1 MGGLLCTGCGSTVHL
16 THRTWSIMDRSY
28 ANLIEMNGAMERD
41 ILEQMAFNEKMAEL
55 GMLATG
61 LVHELN
67 TPLSV
72 IVSAAQMVLR
82 EEELSGFA
90 REMVERI
97 GLEATRLSQ
106 FSRGLLSF
114 TRRSDGGEQEV
125 NPAEVLR
132 DVTTFLRY
140 EAQKRSIRVVE
151 DLDYRTP
158 FVCAD
163 PNHLKQIFINL
174 IMNAFQAMNDGGTLL
189 LRSTT
194 GADGCVE
201 LEIADTG
208 PGIPAETLEHIF
220 MPFYTTKAPGQ
231 GTGLGLFITRKIVE
245 LYGGTIAVRSAPGQ
259 GTTFRITI
267 PACGDAAS
275 DEPISSCA

>member
-1 MGGLLCTGCGSTVHL
+1 
-16 THRTWSIMDRSY
+16 
-28 ANLIEMNGAMERD
+28 MERD
-41 ILEQMAFNEKMAEL
+41 LLEKLAFNEKMAEL

-90 REMVERI
+90 REMIERI
-97 GLEATRLSQ
+97 GLEANRLSQ

-114 TRRSDGGEQEV
+114 TRKSNDGEQEV
-125 NPAEVLR
+125 NPAEILR

-140 EAQKRSIRVVE
+140 EAQKRSIRIVE

-158 FVCAD
+158 FVYAD
-163 PNHLKQIFINL
+163 PNHLKQVFINL
-174 IMNAFQAMNDGGTLL
+174 VMNAFQAMNDGGTLL
-189 LRSTT
+189 LHSTS
-194 GADGCVE
+194 GNDGCAE

-208 PGIPAETLEHIF
+208 PGIPAEALDHIF
-220 MPFYTTKAPGQ
+220 MPFYTTKAPGE

-245 LYGGTIAVRSAPGQ
+245 LYSGTISVKSAPGQ
-259 GTTFRITI
+259 GTTFRITL
-267 PACGDAAS
+267 PACADITT
-275 DEPISSCA
+275 DELISSCA

>member
-1 MGGLLCTGCGSTVHL
+1 
-16 THRTWSIMDRSY
+16 MDRSHTDH
-28 ANLIEMNGAMERD
+28 IGTNGAMERD
-41 ILEQMAFNEKMAEL
+41 LLEQMAFNEKMAEL

-90 REMVERI
+90 REMIERI
-97 GLEATRLSQ
+97 GQEATRLSQ

-114 TRRSDGGEQEV
+114 TRRSNGGEQEV

-132 DVTTFLRY
+132 DVTSFLRY

-151 DLDYRTP
+151 DLDFRTP
-158 FVCAD
+158 FVSAD

-174 IMNAFQAMNDGGTLL
+174 VMNAFQAMNDGGTLL

-194 GADGCVE
+194 GTDGCVE

-208 PGIPAETLEHIF
+208 PGIPAEAVERVF
-220 MPFYTTKAPGQ
+220 MPFYTTKAPGE

-245 LYGGTIAVRSAPGQ
+245 LYGGTISVKSAPGQ
-259 GTTFRITI
+259 GTTFRITL
-267 PACGDAAS
+267 PPCADTTA

>member
-1 MGGLLCTGCGSTVHL
+1 
-16 THRTWSIMDRSY
+16 MDRSHDH
-28 ANLIEMNGAMERD
+28 IEMNGAMERD
-41 ILEQMAFNEKMAEL
+41 LLEQMAFNEKMAEL

-90 REMVERI
+90 REMIERI
-97 GLEATRLSQ
+97 GLEANRLSQ

-114 TRRSDGGEQEV
+114 TRRNDDGEQEV

-132 DVTTFLRY
+132 DVTAFLRY

-158 FVCAD
+158 FVSAD
-163 PNHLKQIFINL
+163 PNHLKQICINL

-194 GADGCVE
+194 GSGGCAE

-220 MPFYTTKAPGQ
+220 MPFYTTKAPGE

-245 LYGGTIAVRSAPGQ
+245 LYNGTIAVKSTPGQ
-259 GTTFRITI
+259 GTTFHISL
-267 PACGDAAS
+267 PACPSSVLDA
-275 DEPISSCA
+275 